1 MNGLIERHAS
11 RKLLLVMHED
21 EAAAVPGD
29 SEWKFAGVPE
39 GLADRTMPTG
49 RGNQQQE
56 AAAAGS

>member
-1 MNGLIERHAS
+1 
-11 RKLLLVMHED
+11 MHED
-21 EAAAVPGD
+21 EAATVPGD